1 LLRLA
6 AEKISRCGQ
15 LFFFLLISSKPEKPK
30 SRLSVS
36 RKNPNNRLS
45 VPLKKKGKKKKENTF
60 GFEGETKNRLAVS
73 KHKRINKPA
82 FGLEK
87 LKTQR

>member
-1 LLRLA
+1 VRA
-6 AEKISRCGQ
+6 IV
-15 LFFFLLISSKPEKPK
+15 FFFSPYFFGTGKTENSTFGFKEKPK
-30 SRLSVS
+30 QPTLGS
-36 RKNPNNRLS
+36 
-45 VPLKKKGKKKKENTF
+45 LKKKEKKKENTF
-60 GFEGETKNRLAVS
+60 GFEGETKNRLAVF